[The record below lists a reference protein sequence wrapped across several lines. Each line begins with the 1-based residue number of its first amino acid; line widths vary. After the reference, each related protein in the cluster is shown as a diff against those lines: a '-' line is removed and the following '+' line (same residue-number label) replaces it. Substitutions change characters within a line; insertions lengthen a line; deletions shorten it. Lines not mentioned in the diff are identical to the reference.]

1 MAQLD
6 IVRGQSKA
14 ITLEYELNG
23 VAQVTSSYTA
33 ALRMGQPGEAILLD
47 LADDRFTQ
55 TSTTVK
61 TITLTAVETFA
72 LPLGPIEYQFK
83 LLDSPNVL
91 LHKIAIAT
99 VYPSKYDS

>member
-14 ITLEYELNG
+14 VTLVYKLEG

-33 ALRMGQPGEAILLD
+33 ALRMGQPGEDVLLD
-47 LADDRFTQ
+47 LDDSRFTQ
-55 TSTTVK
+55 TTTTVK
-61 TITLTAVETFA
+61 TITLTAAETFA
-72 LPLGPIEYQFK
+72 LPLGVIEYQFK

-91 LHKIAIAT
+91 THKIATAT
-99 VYPSKYDS
+99 VYPTKFES